1 MDLRIVIPE
10 KYKSLFEDQDTITIE
25 EIFTVIDELNSEI
38 DHLKEQ
44 HEDFEEDVR
53 DNYKPV
59 SYAEQIG
66 YNERDFFEER

>member
-25 EIFTVIDELNSEI
+25 EIFSVIDELNSEI
-38 DHLKEQ
+38 DRLKEQ
-44 HEDFEEDVR
+44 QENLEQDVR
-53 DNYKPV
+53 DNYKPI

-66 YNERDFFEER
+66 YNERDFY